1 MTFKVILRL
10 WLSLIF
16 LCGSLEC
23 AAAQSSVE
31 PKRLQVQYN
40 AAYQLQDSYTII
52 YDNTVQTAKLKE
64 FRVTFY
70 GPNRKVIAQTRT
82 ETHPETAKIETY
94 LLDGPVSGFNEV
106 ELSILSLHSGNIN
119 AFPADIGAILALN
132 ELTQIPDRPEPTP
145 PNLTEQ
151 DRQRVNDATANISR
165 LLSALDDQAS
175 TFSSASE
182 ARQSANDQLDRLI
195 NDTAALSA
203 KAEDAGR
210 TELKAQIDT
219 LSSDLKLA
227 RTSTTPAD
235 TQRQLTTLK
244 MDAEELESD
253 IQTLVRQS
261 QTAGVEESAVLSA
274 LNEAEASLEDFET
287 ILSALTVPDAI
298 DINQIDIWNETYLN
312 LKSQADTPVTPSAD
326 TSEPPNPVETVT
338 PDKPIST
345 ATNSFSW
352 TGLLVL
358 LTLAVLFIG
367 VILKSILGTKA
378 LGTKAKTRPAKS
390 ALNRAENSGVI
401 FAASPMLAG
410 NVAGP
415 LSPAGQLTASQLQML
430 SGPYAVLREAYQA
443 TGRIGYAQVGIPSSQ
458 DYSFGTGFLISDRH
472 VVTNRHVHGLYG
484 HYLMDETDPGGIEF
498 IAEKEKDASDFVPF
512 NGEPPVLLP
521 ELDIAIYTLARP
533 VTNRTPI
540 ALKPIETEALDGRD
554 IVVIGYPDTYTPEKS
569 DVLAV
574 VENDPVFAVKRLS
587 QGQIFRHSTDID
599 TPYGVETSVSESKTS
614 AFLMPAICHNA
625 STMGGN
631 SGSPLLDIKNGQLLG
646 VHFKGFKVFN
656 QEEAANLAMAISQ
669 LTQSK
674 PLNKLSAVT
683 PITTKTDKIS

>member
-16 LCGSLEC
+16 LCGTLGY
-23 AAAQSSVE
+23 AAAQSAAE

-70 GPNRKVIAQTRT
+70 GPDRKVIAQTRT

-195 NDTAALSA
+195 NDTVALSA

-210 TELKAQIDT
+210 TDLKSEIDT
-219 LSSDLKLA
+219 LSSDLKMA
-227 RTSTTPAD
+227 RASDSPAVI
-235 TQRQLTTLK
+235 QRQLVTLK
-244 MDAEELESD
+244 MDAQELDSG
-253 IQTLVRQS
+253 IKTLVRQS
-261 QTAGVEESAVLSA
+261 QTVGVEESTVLSA
-274 LNEAEASLEDFET
+274 LNATEAGLEDLET
-287 ILSALTVPDAI
+287 VLATLKVPDAI
-298 DINQIDIWNETYLN
+298 DSNQIDLWNETFLA
-312 LKSQADTPVTPSAD
+312 LKSQTDTASTPVDPPVPQGPI
-326 TSEPPNPVETVT
+326 EPLPPTFN
-338 PDKPIST
+338 
-345 ATNSFSW
+345 W
-352 TGLLVL
+352 TGFLVIL
-358 LTLAVLFIG
+358 ALAVLLFG
-367 VILKSILGTKA
+367 AILKSILGA
-378 LGTKAKTRPAKS
+378 KAKTRPVKS
-390 ALNRAENSGVI
+390 ALNRAEHLGVL
-401 FAASPMLAG
+401 FPASPMLAG

-430 SGPYAVLREAYQA
+430 SGPYTVLREAYQA
-443 TGRIGYAQVGIPSSQ
+443 TGRIGYAQVGVPSAE
-458 DYSFGTGFLISDRH
+458 DYAFGTGFLVSDRH

-484 HYLMDETDPGGIEF
+484 HYLLDKTDPGGIEF
-498 IAEKEKDASDFVPF
+498 IAEKGKDASDFVPF

-533 VTNRTPI
+533 VTNRNPI
-540 ALKPIETEALDGRD
+540 ALKPVETEALDGKD
-554 IVVIGYPDTYTPEKS
+554 VVVIGYPDTHTPEKAE
-569 DVLAV
+569 VLAV
-574 VENDPVFAVKRLS
+574 VEDDPIFAVKRLS

-599 TPYGVETSVSESKTS
+599 TPYGVKTSVSESKNA

-674 PLNKLSAVT
+674 PLNKLSTVT
-683 PITTKTDKIS
+683 PITTKADKLS